1 GESREVNS
9 AQPKNS
15 LTVTAIGD
23 SVMIDITPYLKNTF
37 PDIRV
42 DAQIGR
48 QLSKAIPVVEQLK
61 YEGNLGNY
69 VIIGLGTNGAFT
81 TEQLVSLIKVIGNER
96 KII

>member
-1 GESREVNS
+1 MLFGKTKSRNASKSRESKEVNS
-9 AQPKNS
+9 AHPKNP

-37 PDIRV
+37 PDIRI

-61 YEGNLGNY
+61 MKG
-69 VIIGLGTNGAFT
+69 I
-81 TEQLVSLIKVIGNER
+81 
-96 KII
+96 